1 MEFILLADDPLAYK
15 EVASW
20 YFEQW
25 LSNVPDMTV
34 GRVESKLATYTNRDK
49 APLLMLAKLDGELI
63 GAAELKIHEMDIYPD
78 YEYWIGGVY
87 VKSSERGKG
96 IAARLVQEVIGQAK
110 MFGIKKL
117 YLQTEKLD
125 GGIYSKVGFS
135 LIEQVDYKGHY
146 VSVMQADLT

>member
-15 EVASW
+15 EVANW

-96 IAARLVQEVIGQAK
+96 VAARLVQEVIGQAK

-146 VSVMQADLT
+146 VSVMQVDLT

>member
-34 GRVESKLATYTNRDK
+34 GKVESKLATYTNRDK

-63 GAAELKIHEMDIYPD
+63 GAAELKIREMDIYPD

-96 IAARLVQEVIGQAK
+96 VAARLVQEVIGQAK

-146 VSVMQADLT
+146 VSVMLVDLT

>member
-1 MEFILLADDPLAYK
+1 
-15 EVASW
+15 
-20 YFEQW
+20 
-25 LSNVPDMTV
+25 
-34 GRVESKLATYTNRDK
+34 
-49 APLLMLAKLDGELI
+49 
-63 GAAELKIHEMDIYPD
+63 MDIYPD

-87 VKSSERGKG
+87 VKSSARGEG
-96 IAARLVQEVIGQAK
+96 VATCLVQAVINQAK
-110 MFGIKKL
+110 KFGIERL

>member
-49 APLLMLAKLDGELI
+49 APLLMLQ
-63 GAAELKIHEMDIYPD
+63 
-78 YEYWIGGVY
+78 
-87 VKSSERGKG
+87 S
-96 IAARLVQEVIGQAK
+96 
-110 MFGIKKL
+110 
-117 YLQTEKLD
+117 
-125 GGIYSKVGFS
+125 
-135 LIEQVDYKGHY
+135 
-146 VSVMQADLT
+146 